1 MAAASKRPIGKSNF
15 NARREGGKMT
25 RFFVRRPAFLPVL
38 ATVLLAGSAVFLASQ
53 AADHPGQKFQILP
66 GSLVKPYATPA
77 VANESTD
84 VPRPAGTVPEV
95 PKGFVVSVF
104 ADNLSDAR
112 WMAVAPNGDVFLAE
126 PTRAAGKITLLRDSN
141 GDGKADSRF
150 TFASGGFV
158 YPHGLAF
165 HDGYLYVG
173 DLRGIWRIPYKDG
186 QTAAGTPEKVTTK
199 VADLRP
205 QGGHVTRDI
214 AFGPDGTL
222 YLALGSRDNV
232 SDFKPGAQVF
242 KINPDGSM
250 SEFASGI
257 RNPVG
262 IAVYP
267 GTSTVY
273 VTTNERDGLGDDLPP
288 DYLTS
293 VKPGGFYG
301 YPFAY
306 IGKNPDPVWGP
317 KDPAKVAATIT
328 PDVLFHAHSA
338 PTGLV
343 FYTGTSFP
351 ADYRGDAFV
360 SLHGSWNAGNPTG
373 YKVVRVH
380 FTNGKPDNGYENFAT
395 GFWNGIGGAGEPAKV
410 WGRPVGLAVA
420 KDGSL
425 LIADDT
431 ANVVWRVA
439 YTGK

>member
-1 MAAASKRPIGKSNF
+1 MTKSNLMIS
-15 NARREGGKMT
+15 A
-25 RFFVRRPAFLPVL
+25 VA
-38 ATVLLAGSAVFLASQ
+38 ALLAAGTAV
-53 AADHPGQKFQILP
+53 AADHPGQKFQFSAGNLA
-66 GSLVKPYATPA
+66 KPYATPA
-77 VANESTD
+77 VGNESST
-84 VPRPAGTVPEV
+84 VPRPPGTMPDVPQ
-95 PKGFVVSVF
+95 GFGVSVF
-104 ADNLSDAR
+104 ADKLTSAR

-126 PTRAAGKITLLRDSN
+126 PSDSAGKITVLRDTN
-141 GDGKADSRF
+141 GDGKADARF
-150 TFASGGFV
+150 TFVASGFV

-186 QTAAGTPEKVTTK
+186 QTAAGAPEKVTTK

-205 QGGHVTRDI
+205 KGNHVTRDI
-214 AFGPDGTL
+214 AFGPDGAL
-222 YLALGSRDNV
+222 YLALGSRDNI

-242 KINPDGSM
+242 RINADGSM

-262 IAVYP
+262 IAVAP
-267 GTSTVY
+267 GTNTLY

-288 DYLTS
+288 DYFTS
-293 VKPGGFYG
+293 VKQGGFYG
-301 YPFAY
+301 YPYAY
-306 IGKNPDPVWGP
+306 TGPHPDPVWGA
-317 KDPAKVAATIT
+317 KDPGGKVASTIT

-338 PTGLV
+338 PTGMA
-343 FYTGTSFP
+343 FYTGASFP
-351 ADYRGDAFV
+351 ADYKGDVFV

-380 FTNGKPDNGYENFAT
+380 FSGGKPVNGYENFAT
-395 GFWNGIGGAGEPAKV
+395 GFWNGMGDTGQPAKV

-425 LIADDT
+425 LIADDV

>member
-1 MAAASKRPIGKSNF
+1 MTRPSLIFAASALLI
-15 NARREGGKMT
+15 
-25 RFFVRRPAFLPVL
+25 L
-38 ATVLLAGSAVFLASQ
+38 AASISMAG
-53 AADHPGQKFQILP
+53 AADHPGQRFQISP
-66 GSLVKPYATPA
+66 SSLAKPYATPA
-77 VANESTD
+77 TANESSSIPRPPGAMPD
-84 VPRPAGTVPEV
+84 VPR
-95 PKGFVVSVF
+95 GFQVSIF
-104 ADNLSDAR
+104 ADHLSDAR

-126 PTRAAGKITLLRDSN
+126 PTESGGKITVLRDAN
-141 GDGKADSRF
+141 GDGKADQRF
-150 TFASGGFV
+150 TFLPASAGFV

-173 DLRGIWRIPYKDG
+173 DLRGIWRFAYKDG

-205 QGGHVTRDI
+205 KGNHVTRDI
-214 AFGPDGTL
+214 AFGPDGAL
-222 YLALGSRDNV
+222 YLAMGSRDNI

-242 KINPDGSM
+242 KINADGSM

-262 IAVYP
+262 IAFAP
-267 GTSTVY
+267 GTNTLY
-273 VTTNERDGLGDDLPP
+273 VSTNERDGLGDDLPP
-288 DYLTS
+288 DYFTS

-306 IGKNPDPVWGP
+306 IGKNPAPDWGA
-317 KDPAKVAATIT
+317 KDPAKVASTIT

-343 FYTGTSFP
+343 FYTGSNFP
-351 ADYRGDAFV
+351 ADYKGDAFV
-360 SLHGSWNAGNPTG
+360 SLHGSWNSGNPTG

-380 FTNGKPDNGYENFAT
+380 FSGGKPENGYENFMT
-395 GFWNGIGGAGEPAKV
+395 GFWNGMGGAGEPAKV

-425 LIADDT
+425 LVADDVG
-431 ANVVWRVA
+431 NVVWRVT

>member
-1 MAAASKRPIGKSNF
+1 MTKHILMIGSLSAALMAAGA
-15 NARREGGKMT
+15 A
-25 RFFVRRPAFLPVL
+25 L
-38 ATVLLAGSAVFLASQ
+38 
-53 AADHPGQKFQILP
+53 AADHPGQKFQISP
-66 GSLVKPYATPA
+66 ASLARPYATPA
-77 VANESTD
+77 MGNESTTI
-84 VPRPAGTVPEV
+84 PRPAGAVPEV
-95 PKGFVVSVF
+95 PQGFAVSIF
-104 ADNLSDAR
+104 ADKLTAAR

-126 PTRAAGKITLLRDSN
+126 PSDSGGKITVLRDSN
-141 GDGKADSRF
+141 GDGKADKSF
-150 TFASGGFV
+150 TFVSSGFV

-165 HDGYLYVG
+165 HEGYLYVG

-186 QTAAGTPEKVTTK
+186 QTVAGTPEKVTTK

-205 QGGHVTRDI
+205 KGNHVTRDI
-214 AFGPDGTL
+214 AFGPDGGL
-222 YLALGSRDNV
+222 YLALGSRDNI

-262 IAVYP
+262 IAFAP
-267 GTSTVY
+267 GTGTLY

-288 DYLTS
+288 DYFTS

-301 YPFAY
+301 YPYAY
-306 IGKNPDPVWGP
+306 IGAHPDPVWSP
-317 KDPAKVAATIT
+317 KDPGGKVASSIT

-338 PTGLV
+338 PTGLA
-343 FYTGTSFP
+343 FYTGSNFP
-351 ADYRGDAFV
+351 AEYRGDAFV
-360 SLHGSWNAGNPTG
+360 SLHGSWNSGNPTG

-380 FTNGKPDNGYENFAT
+380 FVNGKPVNGYENFAT
-395 GFWNGIGGAGEPAKV
+395 GFWNGMGNPGEPAKV

-425 LIADDT
+425 LIADDV
-431 ANVVWRVA
+431 ANVVWRVT